1 VTGTFVA
8 LIELAVGLLTTALA
22 IPLWRAGGRWPRAV
36 AVVLTLAGAAA
47 VLSAVS
53 TLAGG

>member
-1 VTGTFVA
+1 MTGTVVA
-8 LIELAVGLLTTALA
+8 LIELAVGLVTAALA

-36 AVVLTLAGAAA
+36 AVVLALAGAAA
-47 VLSAVS
+47 VLSAVA